1 MDVAT
6 DQLDLLIERRAEK
19 NGEKRPEEVMYA
31 ESVRAYNAR
40 RLKERRAAWYGY
52 HLAQAER
59 LRRRMEG
66 LVAFH
71 EERAQQLLQEG
82 TST

>member
-1 MDVAT
+1 
-6 DQLDLLIERRAEK
+6 
-19 NGEKRPEEVMYA
+19 MYA

-52 HLAQAER
+52 HLDQAER